1 MENAILFAPEL
12 ICLIMGLVLFFC
24 TVLNRS
30 YRTTRGIAIAAG
42 IAMIAACLWTLPLE
56 GEPFFPGIYAVD
68 FFSQLIKTAL
78 AVGFLFVVIASANPL
93 TVDRNG
99 WLEVPLFFIFSTLGM
114 MMMVSATE
122 LLTLYVAMELAA
134 YPVYIL
140 VALHRNAD
148 IGGESAAKYMVQ
160 GMAASAISLYGMSFL
175 FGTFGTTYFSAISI
189 PHAAAQPIFYLGLLL
204 TLAGFFFKLGAF
216 PFHFWAPD
224 TYQIAPPSR
233 HHIHRHRFQNR
244 RHRHPLPPTIPR
256 HARWLGIGP
265 RPNRA
270 HVGKHHR
277 NEPGQPRRTRAKRPQ
292 TPARIL
298 HSRPRWIRNPRP
310 ANLRRMGAYR
320 RPLLRHR
327 LLCHVFCVLPRH
339 LRNRPQRRPHHH
351 RLRIWPL
358 QTRTLPLL
366 HLAHR
371 PVRPH
376 WPPPP
381 TVGFVGKWFLFSA
394 ALQRGQFY
402 LVLIAAIN
410 AAVALYYYLLIIRQ
424 LYWAEPTTQ
433 NTIKPTPLVAI
444 TAMATI
450 ILVIAMGTLPGPFWD
465 MAARAVRALIS

>member
-1 MENAILFAPEL
+1 MENAILFAPEI
-12 ICLIMGLVLFFC
+12 ICLIMGLVLFFA
-24 TVLNRS
+24 TVLDWS
-30 YRTTRGIAIAAG
+30 YPTTRGIAIASG
-42 IAMIAACLWTLPLE
+42 IAMIAACLWTLSLE

-134 YPVYIL
+134 YPVYIV

-175 FGTFGTTYFSAISI
+175 LGTFGSTYFSAIGI
-189 PHAAAQPIFYLGLLL
+189 PH
-204 TLAGFFFKLGAF
+204 AGFFFKLGAF

-224 TYQIAPPSR
+224 TYQTAPHPIITFIATVSK
-233 HHIHRHRFQNR
+233 IAA
-244 RHRHPLPPTIPR
+244 I
-256 HARWLGIGP
+256 GI
-265 RPNRA
+265 
-270 HVGKHHR
+270 
-277 NEPGQPRRTRAKRPQ
+277 
-292 TPARIL
+292 L
-298 HSRPRWIRNPRP
+298 C
-310 ANLRRMGAYR
+310 
-320 RPLLRHR
+320 R
-327 LLCHVFCVLPRH
+327 LLSLAMPGGWESGHAQTALMWASIIAMTLGNLAALAQKDLKRLLGYSTVAHAGYVL
-339 LRNRPQRRPHHH
+339 LA
-351 RLRIWPL
+351 L
-358 QTRTLPLL
+358 QTFAEWGLTAALFYAIGYFAMSFACFLVICEIGRSEDHITIDSVSGLYKRAPFLSFTLLIGL
-366 HLAHR
+366 FGLIGL
-371 PVRPH
+371 
-376 WPPPP
+376 PP

-394 ALQRGQFY
+394 ALHRGQFA
-402 LVLIAAIN
+402 LVLVAAIN

-433 NTIKPTPLVAI
+433 NTIKPTPLIAV

-465 MAARAVRALIS
+465 MAARAARALMNV

>member
-12 ICLIMGLVLFFC
+12 ICLLMGLVLFFA
-24 TVLNRS
+24 TVLNWS
-30 YRTTRGIAIAAG
+30 YRTTRGIAIASG

-134 YPVYIL
+134 YPVYIV
-140 VALHRNAD
+140 VALHRNTD
-148 IGGESAAKYMVQ
+148 IGGESATKYMVQ

-175 FGTFGTTYFSAISI
+175 FGTFGSTYFSAISI

-224 TYQIAPPSR
+224 TYEIAP
-233 HHIHRHRFQNR
+233 
-244 RHRHPLPPTIPR
+244 HPIITFI
-256 HARWLGIGP
+256 ATVSKIAAIGI
-265 RPNRA
+265 
-270 HVGKHHR
+270 
-277 NEPGQPRRTRAKRPQ
+277 
-292 TPARIL
+292 L
-298 HSRPRWIRNPRP
+298 C
-310 ANLRRMGAYR
+310 
-320 RPLLRHR
+320 R
-327 LLCHVFCVLPRH
+327 LLSLAMPGGWESGHAQTALMWASVIAMSLGNLAALAQKDLKRLLGYSTVAHAGYVL
-339 LRNRPQRRPHHH
+339 LA
-351 RLRIWPL
+351 L
-358 QTRTLPLL
+358 QTFAEWGLTAALFYAIGYFAMSFACFLVICEVGRSEDRITIDSVSGLYKRAPFLSFTLLIGL
-366 HLAHR
+366 FGLIGL
-371 PVRPH
+371 
-376 WPPPP
+376 PP

-424 LYWAEPTTQ
+424 LYWVEPTTQ
-433 NTIKPTPLVAI
+433 NTIKPTPLIAV

-450 ILVIAMGTLPGPFWD
+450 ILVIAMGTVPGPFWD
-465 MAARAVRALIS
+465 MAARAARALIS